1 MKSALLCLTLLC
13 GDITPELDDKF
24 ESENKTSGQPAAATA
39 EVIVPATITAAAAE
53 KLIAVPAADTA
64 QLIASDG
71 QDVTVLGQVHS
82 VYIPKS
88 GSPVILN
95 LGEDFKSCTK
105 AVIYDRN
112 FRKWKLSAKEIEALY
127 TGQTLIVEGQV
138 SLYKE
143 LPQIEIHSPAQ
154 LRVVK

>member
-1 MKSALLCLTLLC
+1 MKTALLCLTLLC
-13 GDITPELDDKF
+13 GDITPALDDKF
-24 ESENKTSGQPAAATA
+24 ESENKTTGQSGAAT
-39 EVIVPATITAAAAE
+39 EKVVVPATISAADAE
-53 KLIAVPAADTA
+53 KLMAVPAEDTA

-71 QDVTVLGQVHS
+71 QDVTVLGKVHS
-82 VYIPKS
+82 VYIPK
-88 GSPVILN
+88 GGNPVILN

-127 TGQTLIVEGQV
+127 TGQTLIVEGEV

-143 LPQIEIHSPAQ
+143 LPQVEINSPAQ